1 MRNLQGF
8 VVKLQ
13 RLISGNVIVHTDEYT
28 IYEGIVEKIPEVLE
42 HRVVNHGSGEWA
54 HGDVH
59 VNGCENRN
67 GFLGGYL
74 RRYRGVSK
82 RYLQGYLDFLV
93 FLLNEKKNNGLK
105 LFSPT
110 THRYEQARYKLPPHK
125 FYATSFISAYSFSSI
140 CRRVVCLDMDMN
152 KVSVTVLFIA
162 SGARGRKPFA

>member
-28 IYEGIVEKIPEVLE
+28 IYEGIVEKIPEVQE
-42 HRVVNHGSGEWA
+42 HHVVNHGNREWA

-67 GFLGGYL
+67 GFLRGYL

-82 RYLQGYLDFLV
+82 KYLQGYLDFLA
-93 FLLNEKKNNGLK
+93 FLLNEK
-105 LFSPT
+105 
-110 THRYEQARYKLPPHK
+110 EQWFEIILSDNSR
-125 FYATSFISAYSFSSI
+125 T
-140 CRRVVCLDMDMN
+140 
-152 KVSVTVLFIA
+152 
-162 SGARGRKPFA
+162 